1 MKMDLL
7 QLRYFIESAKT
18 ESFTKTAQ
26 KYTVP
31 TSSVSAS
38 VKRLEDELGI
48 QLFDRKANRIKLN
61 AKGRMFAETLSLA
74 FDQTN
79 AVISE
84 ITALEQPKRE
94 ITLLVLA
101 RRGWITDLVI
111 RYQKQHP
118 EISFRMSHNGA
129 VTDRSTFDIII
140 DEQSER
146 YIGYTHF
153 VLMTEKLCI
162 KAHKDSPFAG
172 KQLTVSHLQNAPF
185 IMMDKTTT
193 MRKILQKHSMRC
205 NFTPNIVV
213 ECEDRHC
220 LLKCVNAGLGLTV
233 GTVSALSDPLELD
246 MVPLD
251 VSDFC
256 ETQTICLY
264 HRQSHKE
271 DTGISGF
278 VEFLLENGS
287 EQKQS

>member
-1 MKMDLL
+1 MDLL
-7 QLRYFIESAKT
+7 QLRYFVESAKN

-26 KYTVP
+26 NYMVP

-38 VKRLEDELGI
+38 IKRLEDELGI
-48 QLFDRKANRIKLN
+48 KLFDRKANKIKLN
-61 AKGRMFAETLSLA
+61 AKGRMFAETLSMA

-84 ITALEQPKRE
+84 ITASEQPKRE

-118 EISFRMSHNGA
+118 EISFRMSHNGG

-146 YIGYTHF
+146 YIGYAHV

-172 KQLTVSHLQNAPF
+172 KPLTLSHLQNAPF

-193 MRKILQKHSMRC
+193 MRQILQKHSMRC

-220 LLKCVNAGLGLTV
+220 LLNCVKAGLGLTV
-233 GTVSALSDPLELD
+233 GTVSALTDPLESD
-246 MVPLD
+246 IVPLD

-264 HRQSHKE
+264 HRQRHKN
-271 DTGISGF
+271 DTAISGF
-278 VEFLLENGS
+278 VDFLLKNAS
-287 EQKQS
+287 E

>member
-1 MKMDLL
+1 MIMDLL
-7 QLRYFIESAKT
+7 QLRYFVESAKN

-26 KYTVP
+26 KYMVP

-38 VKRLEDELGI
+38 IKRLEDELGI
-48 QLFDRKANRIKLN
+48 KLFDRKANKIKLN

-111 RYQKQHP
+111 QYQKQHP
-118 EISFRMSHNGA
+118 EISFRISHNGGI
-129 VTDRSTFDIII
+129 TDRSSFDIVI
-140 DEQSER
+140 DERSER

-153 VLMTEKLCI
+153 VLVTEKLCI
-162 KAHKDSPFAG
+162 KAHKDSPFVG
-172 KQLTVSHLQNAPF
+172 KQLTVSHLHNAPF
-185 IMMDKTTT
+185 VMMGGTAR
-193 MRKILQKHSMRC
+193 MRQVLEKHSARC

-220 LLKCVNAGLGLTV
+220 LLKCVKAGLGLTIGSV
-233 GTVSALSDPLELD
+233 CALKDPLELD
-246 MVPLD
+246 IAALD

-256 ETQTICLY
+256 ETQTICVY
-264 HRQSHKE
+264 HRQHHKN
-271 DTGISGF
+271 DTAISGF
-278 VEFLLENGS
+278 LDFLLKNAS
-287 EQKQS
+287 EEDQ